1 MSTGPR
7 RILHVDMDA
16 FFASVEELDDPS
28 IRGLPIIVGGHNTR
42 RGVVSAASYPAR
54 AFGVHSAMPLWQAK
68 QLCPQAVY
76 LPVRMN
82 RYAEVSRQFHRILEE
97 YTPLVES
104 MGFDEAYMDTSG
116 VQRLFGPAEEIGHA
130 IQDRIQREVGLSCS
144 VGLACNKFLA
154 KITSGWKKPHGFTA
168 ILEKD
173 ALDFLAKLLLGEL
186 PGVGFRTR
194 EKLAQCGLRTVRDLH
209 VMPPALLRAEFG
221 KLGADLLLFAQG
233 IDPRP
238 VVPDCERK
246 SMGSEGTFAEDL
258 SDPEEM
264 LTVLLEISD
273 RLARQLRAEGFRVQR
288 VTVKFRFPNF
298 QTVARSHTLKSPSDS
313 DDDLYRVARTLF
325 MASPP
330 KRVRLLGIQLSQL
343 SRAHEAATFPG
354 FRQTR
359 QASLCQALDR
369 IAAKYGES
377 AVRRAHTHPAVQ

>member
-1 MSTGPR
+1 
-7 RILHVDMDA
+7 
-16 FFASVEELDDPS
+16 
-28 IRGLPIIVGGHNTR
+28 
-42 RGVVSAASYPAR
+42 
-54 AFGVHSAMPLWQAK
+54 
-68 QLCPQAVY
+68 
-76 LPVRMN
+76 
-82 RYAEVSRQFHRILEE
+82 
-97 YTPLVES
+97 
-104 MGFDEAYMDTSG
+104 MDTSG

>member
-116 VQRLFGPAEEIGHA
+116 VQHLFGPAEEIGHA